1 MGISFRNFTL
11 PINEGIILIFLLIVG
26 ISYYCFFWKHHK
38 RNEMN
43 FSEIYPLIINYLV
56 LSIISTLIFILGI
69 DIVLTGY
76 IYNDEVAEVIK
87 ELIIGLAIISSVI
100 INFIFYVKR
109 HRIDLIQSDRE
120 ENEKQTRN
128 IAEWIEFIIFSL
140 FILFSFFNIFK
151 YMSFIDRAE
160 RYKNIMGSILCIC
173 ASIFLLYNLNP
184 LDIKNKTKSLLLKMK
199 GK

>member
-11 PINEGIILIFLLIVG
+11 PINEGIILIFIVISG
-26 ISYYCFFWKHHK
+26 ISYYYFFANHHK

-43 FSEIYPLIINYLV
+43 FSEIYPLVINYLV
-56 LSIISTLIFILGI
+56 LLTISTLIFILGI

-76 IYNDEVAEVIK
+76 FYNDEVAEVIK
-87 ELIIGLAIISSVI
+87 ELVTGLAIISAVI
-100 INFIFYVKR
+100 INFIFYVKK

-128 IAEWIEFIIFSL
+128 IAEWIEIIIFSL
-140 FILFSFFNIFK
+140 LILFSFFNIFK
-151 YMSFIDRAE
+151 YISFIDRVE
-160 RYKNIMGSILCIC
+160 KYKNIIGAILCIC

-184 LDIKNKTKSLLLKMK
+184 LDIKNKIKSLLLKSK